1 MHTRDDALT
10 LLYELTKS
18 ESLRKHGLAVEASMR
33 AFARRLG
40 GDEETWGIVGLLHD
54 FDYEAH
60 PGLDE
65 HPFFGARILTE
76 AGWSREIIDGVLA
89 HAPYTGV
96 QRDTP
101 LKQTIF
107 AVDELSGF
115 IVACALVHGRSFGN
129 LDPARVRKKLKDKS
143 FARQVNR
150 DDIRVGLEEL
160 GGDPDEHIQFVIN
173 ALKAIAPE
181 LGLAAEPSG
190 I

>member
-1 MHTRDDALT
+1 MHTRDDAIA
-10 LLYELTKS
+10 LLHELTAS
-18 ESLRKHGLAVEASMR
+18 DSLRKHGLAVEASMR
-33 AFARRLG
+33 AFARTLG

-60 PGLDE
+60 PTTDE
-65 HPFFGARILTE
+65 HPLIGARILE
-76 AGWSREIIDGVLA
+76 ERGWPREIIDGVLA

-115 IVACALVHGRSFGN
+115 VVACALVHGRNLGN

-150 DDIRVGLEEL
+150 EDIRVGLEEL
-160 GGDPDEHIQFVIN
+160 GGDPDAHVQRVID
-173 ALKAIAPE
+173 ALKSVAPE
-181 LGLAAEPSG
+181 LGLSAE
-190 I
+190 